1 MGHYAAMQKAPGL
14 FASVLVFLVST
25 ADLRAQN
32 ACSAP
37 EPVCAARG
45 AVYTIASF
53 DPFSSAV
60 RLSETLLVASRHAIA
75 DSTEVVVTRKDGSTV
90 KGDVLPTAYDGD
102 LILVEVAGL
111 ADGPVLTPARS
122 IPAGA
127 ALYTVGSQ
135 GKAGTIRVYPPGE
148 VLLSPSEETPH
159 GRLHH
164 TAYSQF
170 GNSGGA
176 LVDDAGHLAGIVASG
191 GEGRFEAIPVR
202 ELARLRQLSG
212 PEFAARSAEIGGAVR
227 RCIDLLDTRSP
238 RTMPDDT
245 AKEVYDTCSASE
257 NRQLYDLAAQ
267 QLGPRQQLDL
277 ALELSNLSV
286 ARDPH
291 ALNARLTLLT
301 LLHIARRYEDEL
313 PHIRFLMQHLPAE
326 PMVHRFAI
334 QAGKW
339 AGDMDLAAA
348 ALALLKQ
355 HNPAQAR
362 AAEQFLKAD
371 IPRPPP
377 LQ

>member
-1 MGHYAAMQKAPGL
+1 MQKAFGFL
-14 FASVLVFLVST
+14 TSALVFLSGALVSH
-25 ADLRAQN
+25 AQDS
-32 ACSAP
+32 CSAP
-37 EPVCAARG
+37 EPVCAARD

-53 DPFSSAV
+53 DPYSSAV
-60 RLSETLLVASRHAIA
+60 RLSDTLLVASRHAIA
-75 DSTEVVVTRKDGSTV
+75 DEKQVTVTRKDGSTV
-90 KGDVLPTAYDGD
+90 KGDVLPNAYEGD
-102 LILVEVAGL
+102 LVLIEVTGL
-111 ADGPVLTPARS
+111 APGQALQPVPVLP
-122 IPAGA
+122 GA
-127 ALYTVGSQ
+127 KLYTVGSQ
-135 GKAGTIRVYPPGE
+135 GKAGSIRVYPPGE
-148 VLLSPSEETPH
+148 VLLAPAAETPH

-176 LVDDAGHLAGIVASG
+176 LVNDAGDLVGIVASG

-202 ELARLRQLSG
+202 ELERLRDLSG
-212 PEFAARSAEIGGAVR
+212 PQFADRSAEIGHAVR
-227 RCIDLLDTRSP
+227 LCVELLDTPAP
-238 RTMPDDT
+238 RTLPDNT
-245 AKEVYDTCSASE
+245 AAEIYDACSNSE

-267 QLGPRQQLDL
+267 QLAPRQQLEL
-277 ALELSNLSV
+277 ALKLSNQSV

-301 LLHIARRYEDEL
+301 ILHIARRYEDEL

-339 AGDMDLAAA
+339 AGEMELAEA
-348 ALALLKQ
+348 ALKLLKK

-377 LQ
+377 LE

>member
-1 MGHYAAMQKAPGL
+1 MGHYAAMQKVLGFLAFALTFL
-14 FASVLVFLVST
+14 FAAPSLH
-25 ADLRAQN
+25 AQD

-53 DPFSSAV
+53 DPYSSAV
-60 RLSETLLVASRHAIA
+60 RLSQTLLVASRHAIA
-75 DSTEVVVTRKDGSTV
+75 DEMEVTVTRKDGSTV
-90 KGDVLPTAYDGD
+90 TGNVLPSGYDGD
-102 LILVEVAGL
+102 LILIEVAGL
-111 ADGPVLTPARS
+111 ADGKVLEPVAS
-122 IPAGA
+122 ADSDSQ
-127 ALYTVGSQ
+127 LYTVGSQ
-135 GKAGTIRVYPPGE
+135 GKAGSIRVYPPGK
-148 VLLSPSEETPH
+148 VLIEPARDTPH

-176 LVDDAGHLAGIVASG
+176 LVDHVGRLVGIVASG
-191 GEGRFEAIPVR
+191 GEGRFEAIPAP
-202 ELARLRQLSG
+202 EIERLKRLSG
-212 PEFAARSAEIGGAVR
+212 PQFAERSAQIGRAVR
-227 RCIDLLDTRSP
+227 RCIDLLDTPAP
-238 RTMPDDT
+238 RAMPD
-245 AKEVYDTCSASE
+245 AAAQEIYAACSASE

-267 QLGPRQQLDL
+267 QLAPRQQLEL
-277 ALELSNLSV
+277 ALKISNLSV
-286 ARDPH
+286 ARDPN

-301 LLHIARRYEDEL
+301 ILHIARRYEDEV
-313 PHIRFLMQHLPAE
+313 PHIRFLMEHLPAE

-339 AGDMDLAAA
+339 TGEIELANA
-348 ALALLKQ
+348 ALELLKK

-362 AAEQFLKAD
+362 AAEQFLNAD